1 MVRDARCGGFTYIGL
16 IVLLAI
22 LGLVGAA
29 GMKTGSL
36 MQRAAAEE
44 ELLEIGAAFSE
55 ALRSYSAATPK
66 GQPQQPP
73 NLEALLKDPRF
84 PGVRRHLRRIFVDPL
99 TGKAEWGVMTMG
111 DKAFVTGVYSLS
123 AAKPLKVGNFDA
135 RFLNF
140 ENKEKISDW
149 KFTAAGQGVVMLN
162 ATGSAPPAPGAPGVP
177 PPPAAGIQP
186 PPATDAEPPEVP
198 APDDPPA
205 AAPEETPAVVELP
218 AAAEPDPVVTPPEPP
233 AEEKT
238 EEAEEDTAIPKPV
251 AK

>member
-1 MVRDARCGGFTYIGL
+1 MGKGARCGGFTYIGL

-36 MQRAAAEE
+36 MQRAAAEQ
-44 ELLEIGAAFSE
+44 ELLEIGAAFSD
-55 ALRSYSAATPK
+55 ALRSYAAATPR

-84 PGVRRHLRRIFVDPL
+84 PGVRRHLRRIFVDPI
-99 TGKAEWGVMTMG
+99 TGKAEWGVMTAG

-140 ENKEKISDW
+140 DNKERISDW
-149 KFTAAGQGVVMLN
+149 KFTAAGQGVVVLN
-162 ATGSAPPAPGAPGVP
+162 AADKPAAPAPPEPAPA
-177 PPPAAGIQP
+177 
-186 PPATDAEPPEVP
+186 AEPPT
-198 APDDPPA
+198 
-205 AAPEETPAVVELP
+205 APEAPV
-218 AAAEPDPVVTPPEPP
+218 AAEPAEPVEPPEPP
-233 AEEKT
+233 EPPPEKEAGT
-238 EEAEEDTAIPKPV
+238 EDDITTPKPV

>member
-1 MVRDARCGGFTYIGL
+1 MAFASRSGGFTYIGL

-55 ALRSYSAATPK
+55 ALRSYAAATPK
-66 GQPQQPP
+66 GQPRQPP

-84 PGVRRHLRRIFVDPL
+84 PGVRRHLRRIFVDPV
-99 TGKAEWGVMTMG
+99 TGKAEWGVMTNG
-111 DKAFVTGVYSLS
+111 DNVGVTGVYSLS
-123 AAKPLKVGNFDA
+123 AARPLKVGNFDA

-140 ENKEKISDW
+140 DNKERISDW
-149 KFTAAGQGVVMLN
+149 KFTAAGHGIIVVNLN
-162 ATGSAPPAPGAPGVP
+162 GTAPPAAPAP
-177 PPPAAGIQP
+177 PPVAAPAP
-186 PPATDAEPPEVP
+186 PPVAP
-198 APDDPPA
+198 APPPVVEEGA
-205 AAPEETPAVVELP
+205 AAEETPAVSELP
-218 AAAEPDPVVTPPEPP
+218 AAPLADDAAP
-233 AEEKT
+233 AG
-238 EEAEEDTAIPKPV
+238 EAGADEGVEDTETPKPV

>member
-1 MVRDARCGGFTYIGL
+1 MALASRSGGFTYIGL

-44 ELLEIGAAFSE
+44 ELLETGAAFSE
-55 ALRSYSAATPK
+55 ALRSYAAATPK

-84 PGVRRHLRRIFVDPL
+84 PGVRRHLRRIFVDPM
-99 TGKAEWGVMTMG
+99 TGKAEWGVMSNG
-111 DKAFVTGVYSLS
+111 DGAGVTGVYSLS
-123 AAKPLKVGNFDA
+123 AARPLKVGNFDA

-140 ENKEKISDW
+140 DNKERISDW
-149 KFTAAGQGVVMLN
+149 KFTAAGQGIIVVN
-162 ATGSAPPAPGAPGVP
+162 PNGAAPPVATA
-177 PPPAAGIQP
+177 PPPAEP
-186 PPATDAEPPEVP
+186 VSVAEP
-198 APDDPPA
+198 APIPD
-205 AAPEETPAVVELP
+205 ETPAVGELP
-218 AAAEPDPVVTPPEPP
+218 AAQKPDEAAPPPEPP
-233 AEEKT
+233 AGEQT
-238 EEAEEDTAIPKPV
+238 EEEVEDPETPKPV

>member
-1 MVRDARCGGFTYIGL
+1 MVRGARCGGFTYIGL

-29 GMKTGSL
+29 GLKTGSL

-55 ALRSYSAATPK
+55 ALRSYAAATPK
-66 GQPQQPP
+66 GQPQHPP

-84 PGVRRHLRRIFVDPL
+84 PGVRRHLRRIFADPL
-99 TGKAEWGVMTMG
+99 TGKAEWGVITAG
-111 DKAFVTGVYSLS
+111 DKAFVTGVHSLS

-140 ENKEKISDW
+140 ENKERISDW
-149 KFTAAGQGVVMLN
+149 KFTAAGQGVVILN
-162 ATGSAPPAPGAPGVP
+162 ASGSAPPVSAVPGAPAAP
-177 PPPAAGIQP
+177 PATGTEPPELPELPDRPPAA
-186 PPATDAEPPEVP
+186 DAP
-198 APDDPPA
+198 
-205 AAPEETPAVVELP
+205 APEETSAVVELP
-218 AAAEPDPVVTPPEPP
+218 AVPEPDEVAAPPEPP

-238 EEAEEDTAIPKPV
+238 EEAEDDSTTPKPV

>member
-1 MVRDARCGGFTYIGL
+1 MAPGARNGGFTYIGL
-16 IVLLAI
+16 VVLLAI
-22 LGLVGAA
+22 LGLVAAA

-55 ALRSYSAATPK
+55 ALRSYAAATPR

-84 PGVRRHLRRIFVDPL
+84 PGVRRHLRRIFVDPV
-99 TGKAEWGVMTMG
+99 TGKAEWGVMTNG
-111 DKAFVTGVYSLS
+111 DKAGVTGVYSLS
-123 AAKPLKVGNFDA
+123 AARPLKVGNFDA

-140 ENKEKISDW
+140 DNKERISDW
-149 KFTAAGQGVVMLN
+149 KFTAAGQGIIVVN
-162 ATGSAPPAPGAPGVP
+162 PGGATPPPADAGPPPAPPEPAPV
-177 PPPAAGIQP
+177 
-186 PPATDAEPPEVP
+186 AEEVP
-198 APDDPPA
+198 AVRELPSAPD
-205 AAPEETPAVVELP
+205 PEE
-218 AAAEPDPVVTPPEPP
+218 AATPPEPP

-238 EEAEEDTAIPKPV
+238 EEGADDTETPKPV